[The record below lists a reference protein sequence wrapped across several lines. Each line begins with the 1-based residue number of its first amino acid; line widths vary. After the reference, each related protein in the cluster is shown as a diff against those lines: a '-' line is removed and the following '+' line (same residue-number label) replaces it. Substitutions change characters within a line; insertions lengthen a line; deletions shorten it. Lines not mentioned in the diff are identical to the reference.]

1 MHPMEA
7 AERKLA
13 VLHFMRQL
21 SGLLEGSENEEKLLR
36 VAVRAAAEFCRADCA
51 CLATLEPGQEHAAL
65 AFSYPPQVRWDLNLL
80 GAFLRGRTLIV
91 PANVLLGVIRR
102 RGRSWGVLG
111 LQRTGLPFDRRE
123 LRALTPITTAI
134 SNALERVDQKRLWEV
149 RGRIDRKIMEQ
160 LRPRDLFYQILHG
173 LRSLTRY
180 DHSSALLIST
190 DGGATLELAAE
201 QIAVFKGK
209 SHSIGR
215 RFVVDDDLR
224 RAASGG
230 EVFGFERHADEWREW
245 RQRAA
250 LPLATLLDYN
260 QRAGETDADGN
271 GECALRREAAM
282 IVAPITSREGL
293 IGLIK
298 VAALRPGTLGAYE
311 AGLLPHFIMQTSVGI
326 QYLQRTESLESKM
339 VAAERRHA
347 MASLARVVS
356 HDVNNALGS
365 ALPLAQ
371 ELLADARAGELNRAD
386 AVQDLE
392 QIEESLQFS
401 RRLFTNMVAT
411 ARPTGGK
418 LGTGNLRRAIDGTLA
433 MLRRGLERSGIA
445 LVVEIADDLPPVQ
458 LGHDDLTKLFLNLVT
473 NAAEAM
479 PKGGTLTVRARRESG
494 NVLVDIVDTGC
505 GIPPEHLARLGE
517 LFFTTKEAGN
527 GMGLSICRAIL
538 HDADGD
544 LHIESASGR
553 GTTARVTLPA
563 AESRGRAG
571 DA

>member
-1 MHPMEA
+1 MARMDT

-13 VLHFMRQL
+13 VMHFLRQL
-21 SGLLEGSENEEKLLR
+21 SGLLDSSESEEKLLR
-36 VAVRAAAEFCRADCA
+36 VAVRAAAEFCRADFA
-51 CLATLEPGQEHAAL
+51 CLATIEPGQEHAAL
-65 AFSYPPQVRWDLNLL
+65 ALSYPPHVHWDLNLL
-80 GAFLRGRTLIV
+80 GAFLRGKTLIV
-91 PANVLLGVIRR
+91 PTNVLLGVIRR

-111 LQRTGLPFDRRE
+111 LQRAAHPFARRE
-123 LRALTPITTAI
+123 LRALTPITSAI
-134 SNALERVDQKRLWEV
+134 SSALERVDQKRLWEV
-149 RGRIDRKIMEQ
+149 RGRVDRKIMEQ

-180 DHSSALLIST
+180 DHSSAMLIST

-209 SHSIGR
+209 SHSVGR
-215 RFVVDDDLR
+215 RFTVSEELR
-224 RAASGG
+224 RAVAGG
-230 EVFGFERHADEWREW
+230 EVLGFERELDAWREW
-245 RQRAA
+245 RQRDA
-250 LPLATLLDYN
+250 LPVAALLDYN
-260 QRAGETDADGN
+260 HRPGEPGADGH
-271 GECALRREAAM
+271 GDTVLPREAAM

-298 VAALRPGTLGAYE
+298 VAALRPGSLGGYE
-311 AGLLPHFIMQTSVGI
+311 AALLPHFVTQTSVGI

-371 ELLADARAGELNRAD
+371 ELLADARAGQLD
-386 AVQDLE
+386 ATNAARDLE

-401 RRLFTNMVAT
+401 RRLFSNMVAT
-411 ARPTGGK
+411 SRPTGGK
-418 LGTGNLRRAIDGTLA
+418 LGTGNLRRAIDGTLG
-433 MLRRGLERSGIA
+433 MLRRALERSGIE
-445 LVVEIADDLPPVQ
+445 LTVEIADELPPVQ
-458 LGHDDLTKLFLNLVT
+458 LGHDDLAKLFLNLVT
-473 NAAEAM
+473 NAAESM
-479 PKGGTLTVRARRESG
+479 PNGGTLTVRARRDG
-494 NVLVDIVDTGC
+494 ANVLVDIVDTGC
-505 GIPPEHLARLGE
+505 GIPAEHLARLGE

-538 HDADGD
+538 HEADGD
-544 LHIESASGR
+544 LQFESSPGC
-553 GTTARVTLPA
+553 GTTVHVLLPA
-563 AESRGRAG
+563 ADSRGRVG